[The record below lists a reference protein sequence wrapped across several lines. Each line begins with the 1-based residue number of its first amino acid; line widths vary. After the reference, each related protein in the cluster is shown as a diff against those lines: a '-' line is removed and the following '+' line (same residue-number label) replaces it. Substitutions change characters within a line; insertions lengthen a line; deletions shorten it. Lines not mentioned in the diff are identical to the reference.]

1 MPANKMGSRRLH
13 GGKVQRAVDPVAG
26 LIIKGIIHRAA
37 PQAVVVGFGV
47 GGIAGVE
54 IIRHLLRCQCPHIH
68 GQAGVQ
74 RQRDALHRDAAII
87 MEVQGKPPGMHPGIG
102 AGTALYIGPGAKHA
116 LHSILHHRTHRNPI
130 GLHLK
135 PRIICA
141 LVGKPEENIHGTPFE
156 LGGRSEELGVFGVR
170 WRAHFEYQLL
180 PYSKI
185 AAQAAPSTPN
195 PYFLTPN

>member
-1 MPANKMGSRRLH
+1 MCAPYRRGLRLKNPKRTAPKSHACQQNGQPPPAWRQGPA
-13 GGKVQRAVDPVAG
+13 AVDPVAG

-37 PQAVVVGFGV
+37 PKAVVVGFGV

-87 MEVQGKPPGMHPGIG
+87 MEVQGKPPGMHSSIG
-102 AGTALYIGPGAKHA
+102 ARTALYIGPGAEHA

-130 GLHLK
+130 GL
-135 PRIICA
+135 P
-141 LVGKPEENIHGTPFE
+141 PE
-156 LGGRSEELGVFGVR
+156 
-170 WRAHFEYQLL
+170 
-180 PYSKI
+180 
-185 AAQAAPSTPN
+185 TPN
-195 PYFLTPN
+195 NLCPCRQARGEYS